1 MKRCKNCL
9 LPDAVPGSNIDASG
23 VCQQCRDHAP
33 SKVQT
38 GPDPAHRQDLE
49 DTLRRYRHFKDA
61 SYDCIVPLSGGKDS
75 VYLLYKLKVEYGL
88 RVLAFTADID
98 LPQVAWSNIRT
109 ALAKLDIDHL
119 VYSPAPKFFS
129 RMFAY
134 LLRNQEARGAVYTVS
149 YVYAPLFEGE
159 AIRIAIEK
167 NIPLILA
174 GYSPGQPEP
183 SRMRYEFSRDLILK
197 EDWTP
202 PHLKECGEFSA
213 DELHHFYNPLELP
226 PGTHFPRYLAP
237 YHAWDYDQ
245 DEVMRKV
252 AELGLVKRKSHAS
265 PIVSNYPI
273 NWLMMYSDLKHFGY
287 NPYAPEFSALIREG
301 KASLAY
307 WRLMAPIVNQMI
319 RRRVFLGRDVTRSMR
334 WLGLTDS
341 DLQIRLP
348 AGAYDPPLLRTAQ
361 P

>member
-1 MKRCKNCL
+1 MKRCKICL
-9 LPDAVPGSNIDASG
+9 LPEAAPDSDIDTEG
-23 VCQQCRDHAP
+23 VCKLCRNRSPA
-33 SKVQT
+33 VAAR
-38 GPDPAHRQDLE
+38 GPDPALRQDLE
-49 DTLRRYRHFKDA
+49 DTLRSCRNFKGA
-61 SYDCIVPLSGGKDS
+61 SHDCIVPLSGGKDS

-119 VYSPAPKFFS
+119 VYSPAPKLFT
-129 RMFAY
+129 RLFAY

-149 YVYAPLFEGE
+149 YVYAPMFEGE

-174 GYSPGQPEP
+174 GYSPGQPDP
-183 SRMRYEFSRDLILK
+183 ARMHYEFSKELIHN

-202 PHLKECGEFSA
+202 PHLKECGEFSV
-213 DELHHFYNPLELP
+213 DELRHFFNPLELAA
-226 PGTHFPRYLAP
+226 GTRFPRYLAP

-245 DEVMRKV
+245 DEVIRKV
-252 AELGLVKRKSHAS
+252 AELGLVRRKSHAS

-307 WRLMAPIVNQMI
+307 WRVMAPIVDQMI
-319 RRRVFLGRDVTRSMR
+319 RHRVFLGREVTRSMR
-334 WLGLTDS
+334 WLGLNDA
-341 DLQIRLP
+341 DLRIRLP
-348 AGAYDPPLLRTAQ
+348 AGAYDPPLLRTA
-361 P
+361 PT